1 MSEFMKTLLPAIVIL
16 AFAFAGLA
24 ITMLVRKGG
33 KFPNTHIH
41 GNKHLNDKG
50 VVCASSD
57 DKNEQEKAGKQMIFK
72 NLKYIRD
79 KKSAGKK

>member
-41 GNKHLNDKG
+41 GNKYLNDKG
-50 VVCASSD
+50 VNCVRSD
-57 DKNEQEKAGKQMIFK
+57 DRTEQEKAGKQLIFK
-72 NLKYIRD
+72 NMKYIRD
-79 KKSAGKK
+79 KKIVGKK